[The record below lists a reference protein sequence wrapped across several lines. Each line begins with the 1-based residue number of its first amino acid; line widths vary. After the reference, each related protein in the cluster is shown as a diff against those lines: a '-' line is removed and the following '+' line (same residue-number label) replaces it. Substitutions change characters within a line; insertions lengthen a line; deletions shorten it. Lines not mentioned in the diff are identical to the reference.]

1 MKRKLIKQGNGAL
14 TVSLPKEWTQSKNIS
29 AGDEIEMYEEKGDL
43 KISSHKKLIENTYS
57 LSITSENKHHLKH
70 YLTHIY
76 RLGFEKISISFDNES
91 SISEIENITHLELFG
106 FEVMKKNKNK
116 VVLESM
122 FDSDNQKYVT
132 IMKKVFLSLQ
142 EMASLLETIHQEKR
156 EDVLQNLHN
165 LFRKNDRNIFFA
177 KRLLSIH
184 ERNPEIRV
192 LDWELLKGLLEV
204 GHYIYYCAEKMS
216 TQKNQ
221 LLYSTTLSI
230 KHYILELSQFYFNL
244 NEEKYYY
251 FLDIK
256 KIYFGENLDALETI
270 EPQYRTSLSLMNS
283 ILRRIQLAA
292 SPIYAKY
299 LLLKR
304 DH

>member
-57 LSITSENKHHLKH
+57 LSISSENKHHLKH

-76 RLGFEKISISFDNES
+76 RLGFERITISFNDES
-91 SISEIENITHLELFG
+91 IVSEIENITHLELFG
-106 FEVMKKNKNK
+106 FEIMKKEKDSI
-116 VVLESM
+116 VLESM
-122 FDSDNQKYVT
+122 FDSDNQKYAT

-142 EMASLLETIHQEKR
+142 EMASLLETIHEEKR
-156 EDVLQNLHN
+156 EVVLQKLQDI
-165 LFRKNDRNIFFA
+165 FRKNDRNIFFA
-177 KRLLSIH
+177 KRSLSIH

-204 GHYIYYCAEKMS
+204 GHYIYYCAEKIS
-216 TQKNQ
+216 PQKNQ
-221 LLYSTTLSI
+221 VIYSTTLSI
-230 KHYILELSQFYFNL
+230 KHYISELSQFYFNL

-251 FLDIK
+251 FLDMK

-270 EPQYRTSLSLMNS
+270 DSQHRASLSLMNS

-292 SPIYAKY
+292 SPIYSKY